1 MIDTSIPV
9 LEMRHVGK
17 SFANQ
22 VVLNDINLRVDY
34 GEIVTLI
41 GPSGSG
47 KTTALRCMNFLEA
60 YDKGDVLIKGQ
71 LLGYSGRQ
79 RGPAHVDSASLI
91 AEVRRP
97 LAMVFQ
103 QFNLWPHM
111 TVLDNVAAP
120 LVLGKKLSRQMAK
133 AAAISA
139 LGRVGMAQKAD
150 DWPARLSGGQ
160 QQRVGIARALAL
172 NPELLLL
179 DEPTSALDPER
190 VEEVLD
196 VIRVLAEQGMT
207 MVMVTHEMAFAA
219 HISSRLVFMADGNI
233 IESGTPRQIFTQPQS
248 ERLKRFIAPLFRR
261 PLQPEELEKLS

>member
-1 MIDTSIPV
+1 MSNTSAPV

-17 SFANQ
+17 SFANH
-22 VVLNDINLRVDY
+22 VVLNDINLRVDH

-47 KTTALRCMNFLEA
+47 KTTALRCMNFLDA

-71 LLGYSGRQ
+71 LLGYSGTQ
-79 RGPAHVDSASLI
+79 RGPAHIDSASLI
-91 AEVRRP
+91 AEVRKP
-97 LAMVFQ
+97 LSMVFQ

-111 TVLDNVAAP
+111 TVL
-120 LVLGKKLSRQMAK
+120 GKKMSRQAAK
-133 AAAISA
+133 AAAMAA
-139 LGRVGMAQKAD
+139 LDRVGMAQKAD
-150 DWPARLSGGQ
+150 DWPVCLSGGQ
-160 QQRVGIARALAL
+160 QQRTGIARALAL

-196 VIRVLAEQGMT
+196 VIRSLAGQGMT

-219 HISSRLVFMADGNI
+219 HISSRLVFMADGHI
-233 IESGTPRQIFTQPQS
+233 LESGTPRQMFTQPKS
-248 ERLKRFIAPLFRR
+248 ERLKNFLAPLFRR
-261 PLQPEELEKLS
+261 PLQVEELEKLP

>member
-1 MIDTSIPV
+1 MSNASVPI

-17 SFANQ
+17 AFAGQ
-22 VVLNDINLRVDY
+22 PVLRDINLSVHP

-60 YDKGDVLIKGQ
+60 YDQGEVLIKGQ
-71 LLGYSGRQ
+71 LLGYSGNQ
-79 RGPAHVDSASLI
+79 RGKAHTDSPALI
-91 AEVRRP
+91 AEVQRP

-111 TVLDNVAAP
+111 TVLENVAAP
-120 LVLGKKLSRQMAK
+120 LVLGKKMPRHAAKQAAMA
-133 AAAISA
+133 A
-139 LGRVGMAQKAD
+139 LGRVGMAQKAS
-150 DWPARLSGGQ
+150 DWPVRLSGGQ

-172 NPELLLL
+172 EPELLLL

-196 VIRVLAEQGMT
+196 VIRSLAEQGMT
-207 MVMVTHEMAFAA
+207 MVMVTHEMGFAA
-219 HISSRLVFMADGNI
+219 HISSRLVFMADGYI
-233 IESGTPRQIFTQPQS
+233 VESGSPRQLFTQPES
-248 ERLKRFIAPLFRR
+248 ERLRTFLAPLFRR
-261 PLQPEELEKLS
+261 PLQPEELESL